1 MKKLG
6 WVEIIKTRKKWSR
19 EELQKKTKKMKWGEI
34 ISQTRQKNEKL
45 EIIVSVN

>member
-19 EELQKKTKKMKWGEI
+19 EDSQQKQKKMKWGEI

-45 EIIVSVN
+45 EIIVSVI

>member
-6 WVEIIKTRKKWSR
+6 WVEILKTRKKWSR
-19 EELQKKTKKMKWGEI
+19 EEMQKKTKNMKWGEI